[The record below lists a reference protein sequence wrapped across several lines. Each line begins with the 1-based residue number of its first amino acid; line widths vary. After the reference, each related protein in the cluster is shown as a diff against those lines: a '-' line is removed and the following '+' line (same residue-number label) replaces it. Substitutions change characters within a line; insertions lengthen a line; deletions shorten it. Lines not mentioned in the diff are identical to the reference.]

1 MVPDLIEFREL
12 RNDPN
17 VIRYK
22 IPVMETLQGKATQAV
37 HRYGL
42 ADWALSMG
50 RQRLGKLTLQNHPL
64 FLQSLNMPRLQS
76 ATGQDR
82 CPGAGYHPRSRARR
96 AALQ

>member
-17 VIRYK
+17 VDPIQDSCR
-22 IPVMETLQGKATQAV
+22 ETLRGKATQAI

-50 RQRLGKLTLQNHPL
+50 RQRLGTLTLHNHPL
-64 FLQSLNMPRLQS
+64 FLQDLSMPPLEERQ
-76 ATGQDR
+76 R
-82 CPGAGYHPRSRARR
+82 
-96 AALQ
+96 